1 MMMVI
6 IVVTTEAR
14 ICGDYMVVIP
24 TTATGSDLP
33 MAGLLPHLYISSPL
47 VKEWPFGISVY
58 NTLGSKSTK
67 HMAEFIGSLARMA
80 SGIC

>member
-1 MMMVI
+1 MMVI

-24 TTATGSDLP
+24 TTATGSDLS
-33 MAGLLPHLYISSPL
+33 MAGMLPRLYISSL
-47 VKEWPFGISVY
+47 VKGWLFGISVY
-58 NTLGSKSTK
+58 HTLGSKSTK